1 MKNKDLSRLLDIQ
14 TAIDQ
19 IFDFLPEPRDYFI
32 FKNDLKT
39 RKAVERN
46 IEIIGEAVNLLL
58 KSNPDIS
65 ISNSR
70 KIVDTRNRI
79 IHGYDSVSA
88 ETIWG
93 ISIKHLPKL
102 KDEIAHLIKQQ
113 DFNEKE

>member
-1 MKNKDLSRLLDIQ
+1 MKGKILSRLVDILI
-14 TAIDQ
+14 AIDQ
-19 IFDFLPEPRDYFI
+19 IFDFLPEPRDYFE

-46 IEIIGEAVNLLL
+46 LEIIGEAVNQIL
-58 KSNPDIS
+58 KAHPEIE

-79 IHGYDSVSA
+79 IHGYDSVSP

-93 ISIKHLPKL
+93 ISIKNLPKL
-102 KDEIAHLIKQQ
+102 KDEIQLLIKQFETQ
-113 DFNEKE
+113 DN

>member
-1 MKNKDLSRLLDIQ
+1 MKGKILSRLVDIQ

-19 IFDFLPEPRDYFI
+19 IFDFLPVPRDYFE
-32 FKNDLKT
+32 FKKDLKT

-46 IEIIGEAVNLLL
+46 IEIIGEAVNQIL
-58 KSNPDIS
+58 KAYPEIE

-79 IHGYDSVSA
+79 IHGYDSVSP

-93 ISIKHLPKL
+93 ISIKNLPKL
-102 KDEIAHLIKQQ
+102 KNEIELLIKQFESK
-113 DFNEKE
+113 DE